1 MSQIYSKLKGFH
13 LISSLK
19 LCLYGA
25 DCNRKNL
32 RQEMTDIPNEDSKQ
46 SFMTSVSQSKC
57 WEKMRQK
64 QQEIMDGHICWD
76 LAVNSS

>member
-1 MSQIYSKLKGFH
+1 
-13 LISSLK
+13 
-19 LCLYGA
+19 
-25 DCNRKNL
+25 
-32 RQEMTDIPNEDSKQ
+32 MTDIPNVDSKQ
-46 SFMTSVSQSKC
+46 SFMTPVSQSKC